1 MTDNDNRRRVLLRLA
16 LAGIAVP
23 PWCLAHSRAPE
34 PADTKIDAPNVV
46 PIDDRLVTCG
56 QPTAAALAGLG
67 ARGIRAV
74 IYLAPPT
81 VGDAVREEPAILER
95 QGIEYINI
103 PIPFGA
109 PTEAHFE
116 QFVAHMR
123 RLAMVRRMVHCQVNL
138 RASSMTFLYRA
149 IILKEAPDKAY
160 ESVSRVWSPSG
171 AWKPFIESMLKKHGV
186 DYAIL

>member
-1 MTDNDNRRRVLLRLA
+1 MTEFDTRRRALLRCAFAGLA
-16 LAGIAVP
+16 VT
-23 PWCLAHSRAPE
+23 PWACAHSGGPE
-34 PADTKIDAPNVV
+34 PAAAKIDAPNVV

-67 ARGIRAV
+67 ARGFKAV

-103 PIPFGA
+103 PIPFGM
-109 PTEAHFE
+109 PEERHFE
-116 QFVAHMR
+116 QFVAQMQ
-123 RLAMVRRMVHCQVNL
+123 RLATVRLMVHCQVNL

-149 IILKEAPDKAY
+149 IVLKEPPDKAY
-160 ESVSRVWSPSG
+160 EAVSRVWSPSG
-171 AWKPFIESMLKKHGV
+171 AWRPYIESMLKRHGV